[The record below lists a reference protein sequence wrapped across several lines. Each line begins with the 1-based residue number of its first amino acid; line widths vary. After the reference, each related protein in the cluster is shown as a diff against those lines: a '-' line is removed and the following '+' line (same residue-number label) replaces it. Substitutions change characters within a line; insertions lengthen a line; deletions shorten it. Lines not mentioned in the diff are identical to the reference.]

1 MWAGAAFSALWVALC
16 CVDAPGWLRGCTALL
31 AVLLFALRWPGGKV
45 AVVLVLGDIG
55 RSPRMQYHA
64 LSLHRQGSRQALR
77 GRRLRKHQHAHCKS
91 ESVTHNRRKAR
102 FCVLEC
108 CAGRFLEY
116 SEQIRW

>member
-77 GRRLRKHQHAHCKS
+77 GLSGRRSR
-91 ESVTHNRRKAR
+91 VDGG
-102 FCVLEC
+102 
-108 CAGRFLEY
+108 GRCTG
-116 SEQIRW
+116 QTNV